1 MASIIISAAAA
12 LPCLPWFQWKGSLSL
27 LCGSIF
33 IFTSAVILPHLYGIL
48 SIWCPHFCYQT
59 GCSAI
64 YFHSPTLS
72 PLPGF
77 DQEWFPAHW
86 FAAFRG
92 VNCVILRILPW
103 HGSRGRGRRGK
114 RDFDKGAL
122 PSCEHCFFK
131 SIFSMADGRGH
142 SSGWGGVAFETC
154 AMMLSEEA
162 RASHAA
168 DCQGFVTLPAHY
180 SLTQSSYQPITLVHV

>member
-1 MASIIISAAAA
+1 MFALISMKRIIKSSSRLHFYFHICCYFSSSIWYLINLVSSF
-12 LPCLPWFQWKGSLSL
+12 L
-27 LCGSIF
+27 
-33 IFTSAVILPHLYGIL
+33 LPHRMFRYLF
-48 SIWCPHFCYQT
+48 SF
-59 GCSAI
+59 
-64 YFHSPTLS
+64 SPTLS

-103 HGSRGRGRRGK
+103 HGSRGRGWWGK
-114 RDFDKGAL
+114 RDLNGGGARDKGAL
-122 PSCEHCFFK
+122 LSCEHCFFK

-142 SSGWGGVAFETC
+142 SSGWGGGGVAFETC

-168 DCQGFVTLPAHY
+168 DCQGFATLPPHY